1 MKFMKDRKLLFLLLN
16 KEEYRRGIKGDWDYP
31 LYTGIKIGYSI
42 RKCRK
47 QQKNFLVKTK
57 VEE

>member
-1 MKFMKDRKLLFLLLN
+1 MKDRKLLFLLLN